1 MKQRKLTIIKMGSI
15 KSKANRRRKSIK
27 RKLLKRTSRIMNILA
42 MGELMK
48 MQENRIWA
56 KWAAEASS

>member
-1 MKQRKLTIIKMGSI
+1 MGSI